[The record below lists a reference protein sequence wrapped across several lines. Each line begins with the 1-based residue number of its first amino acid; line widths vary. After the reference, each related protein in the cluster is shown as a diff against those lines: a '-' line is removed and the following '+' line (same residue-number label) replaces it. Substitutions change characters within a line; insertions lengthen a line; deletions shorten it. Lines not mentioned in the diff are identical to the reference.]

1 MNWVIARL
9 KEPSTYAGLAA
20 FVSGLQ
26 FIPHATDIAQ
36 LIVPAGTVVAGIL
49 AIVMKEKAS

>member
-1 MNWVIARL
+1 MNWIIARAR
-9 KEPSTYAGLAA
+9 EPTTYAGIAL
-20 FVSGLQ
+20 FIQGLT
-26 FIPHATDIAQ
+26 FLPHAADVAQ

>member
-1 MNWVIARL
+1 MNWIIARA